1 MMLIAIIAGLVMLFG
16 GATGLPIVVQIQE
29 RVPVVITDEAKAE
42 VILEKADVM
51 ASVAEDATEDVV
63 EALEA
68 WSKADKDHS
77 IGRGALKK
85 VLQTS
90 ANGRK
95 EARAAFLDELFEIK
109 SKMTKEQWKAVFEE
123 TEGDAE

>member
-1 MMLIAIIAGLVMLFG
+1 MLIAIVAALMIMLG
-16 GATGLPIVVQIQE
+16 GASGIAVVAQIQE

-51 ASVAEDATEDVV
+51 ASLAQDATGDVV

-68 WSKADKDHS
+68 WSKADRDHS
-77 IGRGALKK
+77 VGRGALKQA
-85 VLQTS
+85 LQKS
-90 ANGRK
+90 ANVRK